1 MNCQDDTHLINQ
13 KKIDDNP
20 NDHQLFSST
29 SNNRSDTSNHPQIL
43 AEQNEG
49 ASIKKFNVNSGK

>member
-1 MNCQDDTHLINQ
+1 MNSQDETHVINQ

-20 NDHQLFSST
+20 NHHLSSST
-29 SNNRSDTSNHPQIL
+29 INNRSDISSHPQIL

>member
-1 MNCQDDTHLINQ
+1 MNSQDETHVINQ

-20 NDHQLFSST
+20 NHQLSSST
-29 SNNRSDTSNHPQIL
+29 INNRSDISSHPQIL

>member
-1 MNCQDDTHLINQ
+1 MNSQDETHVINQ

-20 NDHQLFSST
+20 NHQLSFST
-29 SNNRSDTSNHPQIL
+29 INNRSDISSHPQIL

>member
-1 MNCQDDTHLINQ
+1 MNSQDETHVINQ

-20 NDHQLFSST
+20 NDHQLSS
-29 SNNRSDTSNHPQIL
+29 SPINNRSDISSHPQIL

>member
-1 MNCQDDTHLINQ
+1 MNSQDETHVINQ

-20 NDHQLFSST
+20 NHQLSSST
-29 SNNRSDTSNHPQIL
+29 INNRSDISSHPQIL

-49 ASIKKFNVNSGK
+49 VSIKKFNVNSGK